1 MSNKPDLQLAY
12 EAIVAKRQAHADA
25 FAYYDGNQPL
35 VYANDRLR
43 DIFKGSQ
50 VRFTENWCRIVVDAV
65 KERVKIGGVTVPEN
79 SQEVFERI
87 WENNY
92 LNLVSDDVHE
102 AAMITGEAYIIV
114 WSDPDTGEVE
124 IYYNDPRLCHAF
136 YHQDHPRRMRM
147 AAKMWVNE
155 DDECYRMILYYPD
168 RLEYY
173 RTNNKAANVGT
184 WQAFVPDESEYP
196 EGKAANPFGKIPVFH
211 FKLRDRLIHG
221 DLYDVI
227 PIQNGINKLLTD
239 MMVAAEYGAF
249 RQRWII
255 SNADVSV
262 LKNAPNEIWH
272 IPAGDGVGQSSQVG
286 EFSPTDLSNY
296 LDAVERLA
304 GDISRITRVP
314 LHYFYAKGG
323 FPSGDALV
331 AMEAPLNFK
340 VRDRIERF
348 EPVWREALAFA
359 MQVAGLS
366 VEQQEVS
373 VNWLN
378 VQTIQPEA
386 EAKIRLLDIQAGIP
400 LEVSLKRSGWSN
412 AEIEDMNEAKQ
423 ASTAELGEKL
433 LTAFDRG
440 E

>member
-1 MSNKPDLQLAY
+1 MSKSDLQMAY
-12 EAIVAKRQAHADA
+12 EAIMAKRPAHTDA

-35 VYANDRLR
+35 VYANERLR
-43 DIFKGSQ
+43 NIFKGNQ
-50 VRFTENWCRIVVDAV
+50 VRFTENWCRLVVDAV
-65 KERVKIGGVTVPEN
+65 KERIQIGDMTVPEDF
-79 SQEVFERI
+79 QETLHQIWADNHLTIVF
-87 WENNY
+87 
-92 LNLVSDDVHE
+92 DDVHE
-102 AAMITGEAYIIV
+102 AALITGEAYLIV
-114 WSDPDTGEVE
+114 WPDAESGEVE

-136 YHQDHPRRMRM
+136 YHQDHPRQMRM
-147 AAKMWVNE
+147 AAKMWVSE

-168 RLEYY
+168 HLEYY
-173 RTNNKAANVGT
+173 RTTQKAANVGT
-184 WQAFVPDESEYP
+184 WQAFAPDDTEYP
-196 EGKAANPFGKIPVFH
+196 DGKAINPFGRIPVFH
-211 FKLRDRLIHG
+211 FKLRERFLQG

-272 IPAGDGVGQSSQVG
+272 IPAGDGMGQASQVG

-304 GDISRITRVP
+304 ADISRITRVP
-314 LHYFYAKGG
+314 LHYFYTKGG
-323 FPSGDALV
+323 YPSGDALV

-348 EPVWREALAFA
+348 EPVWREAIAFA
-359 MQVAGLS
+359 LQISGADVTA
-366 VEQQEVS
+366 QEVV

-386 EAKIRLLDIQAGIP
+386 AAKIRLMDIQAGIP
-400 LEVSLKRSGWSN
+400 LEISLKREGWTQ
-412 AEIEDMNEAKQ
+412 AEIDDLREAKQ
-423 ASTAELGEKL
+423 VSSAELGEQI

-440 E
+440 V

>member
-1 MSNKPDLQLAY
+1 MKSDLQLAY
-12 EAIVAKRQAHADA
+12 EAIMAKRPAHSDA

-35 VYANDRLR
+35 VYANERLR
-43 DIFKGSQ
+43 DIFKGAQ
-50 VRFTENWCRIVVDAV
+50 VRFTENWCRLVIDAV
-65 KERVKIGGVTVPEN
+65 KERIQIGDMTVTEDF
-79 SQEVFERI
+79 QETLHQI
-87 WENNY
+87 WADNR
-92 LNLVSDDVHE
+92 LTIISDDVHE
-102 AAMITGEAYIIV
+102 AALITGEAYLII
-114 WSDPDTGEVE
+114 WPDAETGEVE

-136 YHQDHPRRMRM
+136 YHQDHPRQMRM

-173 RTNNKAANVGT
+173 RTKQKAASVGT
-184 WQAFVPDESEYP
+184 WQAFVPDDTEYP
-196 EGKAANPFGKIPVFH
+196 DGKAINPFGRIPVFH
-211 FKLRDRLIHG
+211 FKLRERFLQG

-272 IPAGDGVGQSSQVG
+272 IPAGDGMGQASQVG

-304 GDISRITRVP
+304 ADISRITRVP

-323 FPSGDALV
+323 YPSGDALV

-348 EPVWREALAFA
+348 EPVWREAIAFA
-359 MQVAGLS
+359 LQVAGAD
-366 VEQQEVS
+366 VTAQDVV

-378 VQTIQPEA
+378 VQTVQPEA
-386 EAKIRLLDIQAGIP
+386 AAKIRLMDIQAGIP
-400 LEVSLKRSGWSN
+400 LEVSLKREGWTQ
-412 AEIEDMNEAKQ
+412 AEIDDLQEAKQ
-423 ASTAELGEKL
+423 VSSAELGERL

-440 E
+440 Q